1 MTVTRERKR
10 LRLCVGLARLEEW
23 AATAGQADK
32 NALYKMLFSVA
43 DGSVFRTYK
52 VLDDVERVGEFFV
65 MVRRNLVVKISFPQ
79 PGTFGVLYI
88 GTPGEAPIS
97 GDGAAA

>member
-1 MTVTRERKR
+1 MTRERKR
-10 LRLCVGLARLEEW
+10 LRLSLGMTHLEEW

-32 NALYKMLFSVA
+32 NALYKMLFAVA

-52 VLDDVERVGEFFV
+52 VLDDVQMVGEFFV
-65 MVRRNLVVKISFPQ
+65 LVREDLVVKVSFPR

-88 GTPGEAPIS
+88 GSPAEGPFRDVEA
-97 GDGAAA
+97 A